1 MVHRLAEQE
10 EWRARYYDALR
21 GFEQENR
28 QVRDQLETLYKL
40 VGRLCVAAQGQ
51 SPQLDAELKRLRDA
65 VRKQAPGEQLEPMYE
80 ALADA
85 VQKLER
91 EAATPAPPPAT
102 ARAQSTA
109 ATAHGAPAS
118 SHLPA
123 SPQLPAADIDQ
134 DSALIRAEMS
144 RLLDEVAREPEF
156 AADARAVE
164 EELFS
169 PMMGDHLPR
178 MVEKV
183 AALAIQRLARLE
195 KARQETEGLLA
206 QMMGQLDSLTSFIQG
221 HGEDE
226 TARTSSSDTLNL
238 QITGEMRAM
247 GESVDMA
254 TDLAAMRRQLRARLD
269 AISEHLQSFRTREEE
284 RARQTRERNEDMRM
298 RMDEMESEARRLQAR
313 LTDQKRMS
321 LLDPV
326 TRIANR
332 LAWDHRYAA
341 ERQRWRRFR
350 QSTCVAAW
358 DIDSF
363 KSINDRFGHR
373 AGDKVLSVVAESLSG
388 SIRSTD
394 FVARYGGE
402 EFAMLLPG
410 TSLEDAVKLAEKV
423 RVTVEEI
430 GFHFRGEPVTVT
442 ISCGVT
448 EMRKD
453 DEDDSAF
460 ERADA
465 ALYEAKNSG
474 RNRVVSG

>member
-28 QVRDQLETLYKL
+28 HVRDQLETLYKL

-65 VRKQAPGEQLEPMYE
+65 VRKQVPGQQLEPMYD

-91 EAATPAPPPAT
+91 DA
-102 ARAQSTA
+102 
-109 ATAHGAPAS
+109 GAPAPS
-118 SHLPA
+118 RLPA
-123 SPQLPAADIDQ
+123 SPQPADDIDA

-156 AADARAVE
+156 AAEARAVE

-183 AALAIQRLARLE
+183 AGLAIQRIARLE
-195 KARQETEGLLA
+195 KARQEMESLLA

-226 TARTSSSDTLNL
+226 TARTSSSDTLSL
-238 QITGEMRAM
+238 QITGEVRAM
-247 GESVDMA
+247 GESVDLA

-269 AISEHLQSFRTREEE
+269 AISDHLQSFRQREEE
-284 RARQTRERNEDMRM
+284 RARQSRERNEDMRM
-298 RMDEMESEARRLQAR
+298 RMDEMESEARRLQAK
-313 LTDQKRMS
+313 LSDQKRMS

-332 LAWDHRYAA
+332 LAWDHRYSA

-350 QSTCVAAW
+350 QPTCVAAW

-373 AGDKVLSVVAESLSG
+373 AGDKVLSVVAESLSA

-410 TSLEDAVKLAEKV
+410 TSLEDAMKLAEKV
-423 RVTVEEI
+423 RVIVEEI

-453 DEDDSAF
+453 DEDESAF

-465 ALYEAKNSG
+465 ALYAAKNSG